1 MERRTF
7 LQSLLSASISTA
19 SISPT
24 WAQTAY
30 PNHPVRIMVGF
41 APGGGVDLI
50 ARPFAQRMGEL
61 LKQSVIVENKPG
73 AGGNLAASYVASGVP
88 ADGYTLLHMNGAM
101 ATNNPFLYK
110 SGVPDY
116 LKDFTPIAG
125 ITASPQAVLVPASLG
140 VNTLKEFVALARAP
154 KESMNFASGGVGTLA
169 HIAFELFKRDEGLK
183 MEHVPYKGTGPAIQ
197 DLIVGRVHLMIDN
210 ISQVKG
216 QIEAGQIKVLGFTGP
231 RRVSSFPTVPTTAE
245 AGFPK
250 LVAVGWQALLAPAK
264 TPPEALAALRTAARQ
279 VATDKDF
286 VDYLLARGSLA
297 QYATPEQM
305 TETIRTESALWG
317 DVIRKA
323 GITAD

>member
-7 LQSLLSASISTA
+7 VQSLLTA
-19 SISPT
+19 SIAASGASSAL
-24 WAQTAY
+24 AQAGY
-30 PNHPVRIMVGF
+30 PNRAVRVIVGF

-50 ARPFAQRMGEL
+50 ARPFAQRMGEI
-61 LKQSVIVENKPG
+61 LKQPFVVDNKPG

-140 VNTLKEFVALARAP
+140 INSLKEFVALARNP
-154 KESMNFASGGVGTLA
+154 KEPMNFASGGVGTLA
-169 HIAFELFKRDEGLK
+169 HIAFELFKRDENLK

-210 ISQVKG
+210 VSQVRG
-216 QIEAGQIKVLGFTGP
+216 QIEAGQIKILAFTGP
-231 RRVSSFPTVPTTAE
+231 QRVSSFPHVPTTAE

-250 LVAVGWQALLAPAK
+250 LLAVGWQALLAPTK
-264 TPPEALAALRTAARQ
+264 TPPAALAALQAAAKQ

-286 VDYLLARGSLA
+286 VEYLLARGSIA
-297 QYATPEQM
+297 HYATPEQI
-305 TETIRTESALWG
+305 TEQTRTESAQWG

-323 GITAD
+323 GITAE